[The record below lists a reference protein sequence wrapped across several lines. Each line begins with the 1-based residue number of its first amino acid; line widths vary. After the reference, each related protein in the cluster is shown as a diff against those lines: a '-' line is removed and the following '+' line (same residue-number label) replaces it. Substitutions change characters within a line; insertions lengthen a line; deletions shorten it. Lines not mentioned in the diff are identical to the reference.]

1 MGGVISSEGGEGVE
15 GLPFRGLKG
24 RKVVERAEERG
35 KGRKEGDIM
44 TRRGDRPRSLKTT
57 TTILT

>member
-24 RKVVERAEERG
+24 RKVVERAEGRG
-35 KGRKEGDIM
+35 KGRKGGDNRGDIM
-44 TRRGDRPRSLKTT
+44 TRRAIDHV
-57 TTILT
+57 